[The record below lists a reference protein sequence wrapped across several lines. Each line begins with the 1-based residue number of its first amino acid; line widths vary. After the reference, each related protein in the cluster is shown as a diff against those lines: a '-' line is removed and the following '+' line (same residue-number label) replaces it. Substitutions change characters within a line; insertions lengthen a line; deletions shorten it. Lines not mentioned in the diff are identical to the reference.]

1 MLKKKHF
8 ITISP
13 KKSIQISLRHVCKRK
28 IRDICFT
35 KSCYPFKME
44 ASRKIGF
51 PANKTIDIK
60 ASRKIGFPVNKTIV
74 INIIEDLGK
83 NTYNNFFVT
92 QSNLKQLKA

>member
-13 KKSIQISLRHVCKRK
+13 KKSIPISLRHVCKRK
-28 IRDICFT
+28 IRDICFA
-35 KSCYPFKME
+35 KSFYPFKME

-60 ASRKIGFPVNKTIV
+60 ASRKIGFPANKTID
-74 INIIEDLGK
+74 I
-83 NTYNNFFVT
+83 
-92 QSNLKQLKA
+92 KASRKIGFLANCH